1 MATRFDVNGAVLL
14 PEGGPDHGRCPPSA
28 GVLRRAVQG
37 AVILALVLVSV
48 ACGSERTY
56 TAEPIAA
63 RIVDADTGAP
73 VEGVNV
79 VAAWQAK
86 GGLEGGN
93 IMGYV
98 TVMEDVTNANGEFSF
113 PGWGPKKWRNGAI
126 RDGAPLLIL
135 FKPGYDVRFLWETK
149 YGVEFAPSQLSS
161 SWDQKT
167 ILLRR
172 FASKE
177 AELTQ
182 RLTGIRT
189 FFDTLISQED
199 CAWHSIPRFI
209 AVVDQQDRVFMTAGS
224 KFGLES
230 LDALEGRTN
239 KNCGSVKAYVLEHA
253 R

>member
-1 MATRFDVNGAVLL
+1 MATRFDVRDEAWLPRSAQANGCRPALRGAARRMARATLACIFAV
-14 PEGGPDHGRCPPSA
+14 
-28 GVLRRAVQG
+28 AVT
-37 AVILALVLVSV
+37 

-98 TVMEDVTNANGEFSF
+98 MVMEDVTDANGEFSF
-113 PGWGPKKWRNGAI
+113 PGWGPKKWGNGAI

-135 FKPGYDVRFLWETK
+135 FKPGYEVSFVWERK
-149 YGVEFAPSQLSS
+149 YGVEFAPSHLSWS
-161 SWDQKT
+161 GNGKSIQFKK
-167 ILLRR
+167 
-172 FASKE
+172 FARKE
-177 AELTQ
+177 DEYAHPNVGVWTVL
-182 RLTGIRT
+182 
-189 FFDTLISQED
+189 DTLIPQRGCSWKE
-199 CAWHSIPRFI
+199 IPRFLN
-209 AVVDQQDRVFMTAGS
+209 AVDLQRRALLASGKTSDLPS
-224 KFGLES
+224 LDS
-230 LDALEGRTN
+230 LDANAE
-239 KNCGSVKAYVLEHA
+239 KSCGSLKAYVLENG

>member
-1 MATRFDVNGAVLL
+1 MATRFDVNGTVLV
-14 PEGGPDHGRCPPSA
+14 PESVLDHGRCPPSA
-28 GVLRRAVQG
+28 GVLRRAVHG
-37 AVILALVLVSV
+37 AVILALALVSV

-149 YGVEFAPSQLSS
+149 YGVEFAPSDLSS
-161 SWDQKT
+161 SWDGKVIPLKKFAGSLDTYDQYLSGLRT
-167 ILLRR
+167 FLDTLLLEGGC
-172 FASKE
+172 AWKE
-177 AELTQ
+177 APRFLAAIDRQ
-182 RLTGIRT
+182 HKVLLAART
-189 FFDTLISQED
+189 F
-199 CAWHSIPRFI
+199 
-209 AVVDQQDRVFMTAGS
+209 AGLAS
-224 KFGLES
+224 LES
-230 LDALEGRTN
+230 MESRAG
-239 KNCGSVKAYVLEHA
+239 KSCGHLKAYVLEHG

>member
-1 MATRFDVNGAVLL
+1 MATRFDVREDPHAPTVAA
-14 PEGGPDHGRCPPSA
+14 RF
-28 GVLRRAVQG
+28 RRALLRACSRAG
-37 AVILALVLVSV
+37 RAALVIGVAV
-48 ACGSERTY
+48 ACTACGGERTY

-135 FKPGYDVRFLWETK
+135 LKPTYEVRFLWETK
-149 YGVEFAPSQLSS
+149 YGVEFAPERMTSS
-161 SWDQKT
+161 LNGKS
-167 ILLRR
+167 IALRR
-172 FASKE
+172 FQRSEDEYA
-177 AELTQ
+177 Q

-189 FFDTLISQED
+189 VLDTLIPQDD
-199 CAWHSIPRFI
+199 CAWRSVPRFL
-209 AVVDQQDRVFMTAGS
+209 AMVNRQDRAFIDAGS
-224 KFGLES
+224 AFGLES
-230 LDALEGRTN
+230 IELMEGRAD
-239 KNCGSVKAYVLEHA
+239 KACGSVKAYVSE
-253 R
+253 RGQ

>member
-1 MATRFDVNGAVLL
+1 MATRFDVNGAVLV
-14 PEGGPDHGRCPPSA
+14 PEGGLDHGRCPPSA
-28 GVLRRAVQG
+28 GVLRRAVHG

-149 YGVEFAPSQLSS
+149 YGVEFAPSAPE
-161 SWDQKT
+161 
-167 ILLRR
+167 
-172 FASKE
+172 F
-177 AELTQ
+177 
-182 RLTGIRT
+182 
-189 FFDTLISQED
+189 
-199 CAWHSIPRFI
+199 
-209 AVVDQQDRVFMTAGS
+209 
-224 KFGLES
+224 
-230 LDALEGRTN
+230 
-239 KNCGSVKAYVLEHA
+239 
-253 R
+253 